1 MIYTVL
7 DAIELILK
15 DLGEPLSPYWLA
27 SQMDEQKLW
36 KASEHDVRAA
46 LEKDMKEWG
55 EKTQFVKL
63 TDDEWGLR
71 SWDMEDSGDG

>member
-7 DAIELILK
+7 DAIELVLK

-27 SQMDEQKLW
+27 SQMDERKFW

-63 TDDEWGLR
+63 SDDEWGLR
-71 SWDMEDSGDG
+71 SWGES

>member
-7 DAIELILK
+7 DVIELILK
-15 DLGEPLSPYWLA
+15 DPGEPLSPYWLA

-63 TDDEWGLR
+63 NDDESGLR
-71 SWDMEDSGDG
+71 SWDES